1 MTTRDRFPLL
11 HHKQGLDLP
20 DIFCSHASDESR
32 DPGLNSQA
40 GSRDGID
47 FDFMW
52 KDGGIIPLI
61 LQIICRPTP
70 FSSAAAGV
78 TIGDDATPLLS
89 SS

>member
-20 DIFCSHASDESR
+20 DIFCSHASDEGR

-40 GSRDGID
+40 GNREGID

-52 KDGGIIPLI
+52 KDGALVRRVGHDPNVSRHPVRLLHIPLEGE
-61 LQIICRPTP
+61 LREP
-70 FSSAAAGV
+70 
-78 TIGDDATPLLS
+78 
-89 SS
+89 